1 MNYTEMITHLSRYLD
16 RVNEINVSQMCG
28 LAKGTTSLTLKT
40 TAEINFFLYNSQFV
54 KAATDNIPMTAC
66 AEQAINT
73 FCYYLVSVN
82 MAGTITTTKGTDN
95 AYTLPSPPSGNIA
108 IGAIKIET
116 DSGHTFTSGTTG
128 LTDTGI
134 TYSCFDIDSG
144 MAGQFINQAIKNMET
159 AFNFRA
165 MKTKVSFDTI
175 PGTATYSNPI
185 TGYKEFINA
194 WASASGNVYPLIKQA
209 IEFVDVAFGDVQ
221 QGFPQYWGEV
231 PQIETSLTPDAAPA
245 LQLKIAPIPDS
256 IYTVYLTAYQ
266 YSPYLDGV
274 IYTTNWWTANRWEV
288 LLYEALIQAEPF
300 LKNDERVATWKSMSG
315 LASLIKSER
324 SEEFAGSH
332 QYPTPR
338 NVI

>member
-1 MNYTEMITHLSRYLD
+1 MTYTEMITHFSRYLD

-28 LAKGTTSLTLKT
+28 LAKGVASCTLKT
-40 TAEINFFLYNSQFV
+40 TADINYFLYNSQFI
-54 KAATDNIPMTAC
+54 KSATNGIPMTAC
-66 AEQAINT
+66 AEQAVST

-82 MAGTITTTKGTDN
+82 MAGTITSTKGTDN
-95 AYTLPSPPSGNIA
+95 AYSLPAPPSGNTA
-108 IGAIKIET
+108 IGAFKVGT
-116 DSGHTFTSGTTG
+116 DASHTFTSGTTD
-128 LTDTGI
+128 LAATGI
-134 TYSCFDIDSG
+134 TASYFDIDCG
-144 MAGQFINQAIKNMET
+144 MAGHFINQAIKNMET

-165 MKTKVSFDTI
+165 MKTKVSFDTVQ
-175 PGTATYSNPI
+175 GTASYDNPI
-185 TGYKEFINA
+185 TGYKEFISA
-194 WASASGNVYPLIKQA
+194 WATAGGNVYPLIKQA
-209 IEFVDVAFGDVQ
+209 IEFVDVVFGDVQ
-221 QGFPQYWGEV
+221 QGFPQFWGEV
-231 PQIETSLTPDAAPA
+231 PQIETNLTPDASPA

-274 IYTTNWWTANRWEV
+274 IYSSNWWTANRWEV

-300 LKNDERVATWKSMSG
+300 LKNDERIATWKSMSG

-324 SEEFAGSH
+324 SEEFAGSC